1 MKKFLLAALLLATPV
16 QAKTI
21 LFVGNSFT
29 YGAGSPAHH
38 YKTESVTDLNGPD
51 AKGKLVGG
59 VPAIFKA
66 FTRQAGLEY
75 DVSLETVGGKGLE
88 FHYAEKRALL
98 DKPWDVVVMHGYS
111 TLDQANPGN
120 PALLVSSAKQI
131 TDMFR
136 ARNPKAEI
144 WLTATWSRADQTYP
158 AAKPWTGK
166 PIAQMGKDVAAGYA
180 AAATSANVTGVVPVG
195 LAWNRAF
202 ETGVADANP
211 YDGIARA
218 RSICGP
224 TITTTPA
231 SMAITWKRCWYSP
244 RLRARTRCRWA
255 RMRPLPTTW
264 AFPRRRPGRYSRSPM
279 TNWRHH
285 ASAESISSAAST
297 VARRISVRPTSP
309 NSNTRCVTAPSWRA
323 AAICTSPTGLA
334 SVPPPGPA
342 MPVTATERL
351 ACECSS
357 APWAMARAT
366 SSDTAPCR
374 SSRLWRTPSMSCLA
388 SLE

>member
-66 FTRQAGLEY
+66 FTRQAGLDY
-75 DVSLETVGGKGLE
+75 DVSLETVGGKGLD

-144 WLTATWSRADQTYP
+144 WLTATWGRADQTYP

-180 AAATSANVTGVVPVG
+180 LAARGANVTGVVPVG

-202 ETGVADANP
+202 ETGVADDNP
-211 YDGIARA
+211 YDGIAA
-218 RSICGP
+218 GKVDLW
-224 TITTTPA
+224 THDH
-231 SMAITWKRCWYSP
+231 Y
-244 RLRARTRCRWA
+244 
-255 RMRPLPTTW
+255 
-264 AFPRRRPGRYSRSPM
+264 
-279 TNWRHH
+279 H
-285 ASAESISSAAST
+285 ASVYGYYLEALLVFAKVTGKDPLSLGENETVADDMGFSKTQTRALQQIAHDELAAS
-297 VARRISVRPTSP
+297 R
-309 NSNTRCVTAPSWRA
+309 
-323 AAICTSPTGLA
+323 
-334 SVPPPGPA
+334 
-342 MPVTATERL
+342 
-351 ACECSS
+351 
-357 APWAMARAT
+357 
-366 SSDTAPCR
+366 
-374 SSRLWRTPSMSCLA
+374 
-388 SLE
+388 